1 MGFGTSPPSPPRT
14 WREHGRYETLGNW
27 SQAIP
32 TIELSR
38 KMVVTAKE
46 QNLWAIERF
55 AGQRVEK

>member
-1 MGFGTSPPSPPRT
+1 MKPSA
-14 WREHGRYETLGNW
+14 NW

-38 KMVVTAKE
+38 KMVATAKE

-55 AGQRVEK
+55 ADQRVEK